1 MVSPHLPP
9 DEMEIQ
15 FRYTKLR
22 IRKPAFF
29 VAQVL
34 RLFEKHFDR
43 VDDLSYRIEIVSIF
57 DIVVMKRENA
67 RIRTNRETS

>member
-1 MVSPHLPP
+1 MP
-9 DEMEIQ
+9 
-15 FRYTKLR
+15 T
-22 IRKPAFF
+22 FF

>member
-1 MVSPHLPP
+1 
-9 DEMEIQ
+9 MEIQ
-15 FRYTKLR
+15 FRYTKPR
-22 IRKPAFF
+22 IQKPTFF